1 MPPARPRWDCRT
13 QRTLAISCHKCRR
26 GAACHARVNPKPY
39 RCAARRCASPTSS
52 PDALLLRITQ
62 IAIAATDL
70 AEIIGSAIALY
81 LLFGL
86 PVWAG
91 VLITGLVS
99 VPKP

>member
-1 MPPARPRWDCRT
+1 MLLDPEHSCNHMPQMPAGCR
-13 QRTLAISCHKCRR
+13 L
-26 GAACHARVNPKPY
+26 PY
-39 RCAARRCASPTSS
+39 CATRRCALPTSS
-52 PDALLLRITQ
+52 PDALLLRVTQ